1 MLVAASS
8 AIRVADNDDLVLPP
22 VADTND
28 IEADKQILAQQ

>member
-8 AIRVADNDDLVLPP
+8 AIRVADDDLVLPP

-28 IEADKQILAQQ
+28 IEADRQIMAQQ